1 MNISTLDKK
10 TEAIIGFAIKSR
22 QVAKGYEAVRRA
34 IDKKK
39 LSVIIIDNNL
49 SSKTYNKLNNKIRN
63 ANIPLIR
70 TSDQMDWKKIWG
82 IDSKKILGILKG
94 EIGNKLLHKFNAG
107 A

>member
-1 MNISTLDKK
+1 MKASALDKK
-10 TEAIIGFAIKSR
+10 TETIIGFAIKSR
-22 QVAKGYEAVRRA
+22 QVAKGFEAVRRA

-39 LSVIIIDNNL
+39 LSVIIIDNDL
-49 SSKTYNKLNNKIRN
+49 SVKTYNKLNNKIRN
-63 ANIPLIR
+63 ENIPLIR
-70 TSDQMDWKKIWG
+70 TPGQMDWKKTWG